1 MEGNILPTIDELK
14 YLSERRLEAANILSE
29 NNIHD
34 IAYHD
39 SGYII
44 ELGLKAA
51 ICKRLEVFHYPENE
65 SQYRTHH
72 FDSLVSHAGLSKELA
87 KKKSKDR
94 DFMKNWSIATKW
106 SVALRYQP
114 TGVDEENIS
123 KTFLN
128 AIESEKG
135 GVLPWIKAHW

>member
-1 MEGNILPTIDELK
+1 MPTIDELK
-14 YLSERRLEAANILSE
+14 YLSERRLEAANILSD

-44 ELGLKAA
+44 ELGLKAV
-51 ICKRLEVFHYPENE
+51 ICKQLEETHYPEHE

-87 KKKSKDR
+87 KKKARDR

-106 SVALRYQP
+106 SVALRYKP
-114 TGVDEENIS
+114 IGKDEESIS
-123 KTFLN
+123 TSFLN
-128 AIESEKG
+128 AVKSDRG
-135 GVLPWIKAHW
+135 GVLPWIKSHW